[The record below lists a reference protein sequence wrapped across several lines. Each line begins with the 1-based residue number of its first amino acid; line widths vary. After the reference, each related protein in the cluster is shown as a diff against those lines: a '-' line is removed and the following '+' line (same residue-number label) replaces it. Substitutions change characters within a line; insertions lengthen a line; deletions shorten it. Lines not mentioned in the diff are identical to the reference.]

1 MFFCEVLKRVTIWR
15 RFLMRRTHFS
25 KLSSYSSKN
34 RKLVRGM
41 SELTVCEIKLIYYC
55 FGYWLLQLFWAI
67 VVVFCLLLEWNIYGR
82 FSFFF
87 WCCFFQVTKDT
98 CSWNGFYRQQI
109 TTLLV
114 FSETI
119 LGKLGTCFSFFFR
132 FRLFLFFIV
141 KKQNATKKT
150 PSILIVLPSGA
161 SPPFP

>member
-1 MFFCEVLKRVTIWR
+1 MFFCEVLIRVTIWR

-41 SELTVCEIKLIYYC
+41 SELTVREIKLIYYC

-98 CSWNGFYRQQI
+98 SSWNGFYRQQI

-114 FSETI
+114 FQKQSWANMGPVF
-119 LGKLGTCFSFFFR
+119 LSFFSFGFCFSLWR
-132 FRLFLFFIV
+132 SKMQP
-141 KKQNATKKT
+141 KKNA
-150 PSILIVLPSGA
+150 SILIVLPSGA